1 MVELNQMKLE
11 KNNKPT
17 LTSLKRKKM
26 RDGWLRDDEFYDIS
40 YFYHLFIYSWEEM
53 VEMRRMTLE
62 RIKEEVLIKRRNKS
76 HFISLI
82 NQSPFYHQFDR
93 I

>member
-11 KNNKPT
+11 ITTNQLIQVWKE
-17 LTSLKRKKM
+17 RKWDE
-26 RDGWLRDDEFYDIS
+26 RGGWLRDDKFYDLS
-40 YFYHLFIYSWEEM
+40 YFYHLSINSWEEM
-53 VEMRRMTLE
+53 VEMRNE
-62 RIKEEVLIKRRNKS
+62 KNDFGKNKRRNKS

-82 NQSPFYHQFDR
+82 NQPFYHQFDR